1 MSLKN
6 DNRFVSNKLV
16 DIDDNGYLIYN
27 GSEDDLKR
35 ALQNIDFSLRV
46 IVEDKRD
53 REHSLLELFNL
64 GLSNNT

>member
-64 GLSNNT
+64 GLLNNT